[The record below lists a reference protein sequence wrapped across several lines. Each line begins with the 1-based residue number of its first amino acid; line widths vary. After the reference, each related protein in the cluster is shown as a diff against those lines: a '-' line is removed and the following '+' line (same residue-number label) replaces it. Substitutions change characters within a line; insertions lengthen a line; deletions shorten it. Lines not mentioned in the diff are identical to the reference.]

1 MIKYTSKD
9 IIERACQ
16 LADLQ
21 NSDFI
26 SDSEKSALLNESWN
40 TLYQKIINAGDR
52 SFIRSVSVSNGYRLP
67 KDFYQLSSLYVTKD
81 KTQINRLNAAELNG
95 YSITNNTLYLSPEYD
110 NIEVTL
116 EYYPIPKT
124 VFYNSGKKEQ
134 KSFTIMPMLIIDDEY
149 YLAGNGQNSAR
160 VIDYASGATIDT
172 VSTSPLINCSNGM
185 LERRNDKNYFMTWTN
200 FANYTTRDN
209 KPFVIKGRRITYD
222 EITTDLDLSA
232 YIAVIM
238 DETETQIFYLG
249 IDGYLYDRNFEY
261 IPGINIAY
269 EYKYNFYCRQ
279 DGLYLINGE
288 GKCVRVDVNVVETFS
303 FGVALPLAFVD
314 DTYIITYIG
323 GKGYY
328 KTAYGFNTL
337 FQYPNNIYYTILAYM
352 LAISFKIKQNGD
364 VTLLQGKLEEATNQF
379 YDSIQRDV
387 NETYNIKNV
396 YKNSRGRI
404 W

>member
-26 SDSEKSALLNESWN
+26 SDSEKSSLLNESWN
-40 TLYQKIINAGDR
+40 TLYQKIVNAGDR
-52 SFIRSVSVSNGYRLP
+52 SFIRSVSVSNGYMLP
-67 KDFYQLSSLYVTKD
+67 KDFYQLSSMYITKD
-81 KTQINRLNAAELNG
+81 KTQINRVNAAELNG
-95 YSITNNTLYLSPEYD
+95 YSITNNTLYLSQEYD

-134 KSFTIMPMLIIDDEY
+134 KSFTIRPMLIIDDEY
-149 YLAGNGQNSAR
+149 YLTGNGQNSAR

-200 FANYTTRDN
+200 FGNYTTRDN
-209 KPFVIKGRRITYD
+209 KPFVIKGHRITYD

-249 IDGYLYDRNFEY
+249 INGYLYDRNFEY

-279 DGLYLINGE
+279 DGLYLINSE
-288 GKCVRVDVNVVETFS
+288 GKCVRVDVNVIETFS
-303 FGVALPLAFVD
+303 FGVALPMAFVD